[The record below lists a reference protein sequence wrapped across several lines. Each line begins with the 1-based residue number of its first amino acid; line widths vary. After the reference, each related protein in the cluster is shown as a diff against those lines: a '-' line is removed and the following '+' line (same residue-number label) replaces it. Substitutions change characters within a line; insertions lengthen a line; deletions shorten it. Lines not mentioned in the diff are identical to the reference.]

1 MDREEQARTKPE
13 RFQAWVALEK
23 KWPKEASG
31 DALCGKNA
39 GTGIGGD
46 AKGQRSTF
54 EQRDN
59 CPTLTYQ

>member
-1 MDREEQARTKPE
+1 MWGMDREEQARTKPE

-46 AKGQRSTF
+46 AKG
-54 EQRDN
+54 
-59 CPTLTYQ
+59 